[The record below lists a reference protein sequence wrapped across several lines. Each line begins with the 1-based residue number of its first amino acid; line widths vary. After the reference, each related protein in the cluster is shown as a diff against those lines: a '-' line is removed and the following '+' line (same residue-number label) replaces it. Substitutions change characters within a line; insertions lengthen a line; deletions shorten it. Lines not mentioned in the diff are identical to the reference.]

1 MAPNIRRSAVQR
13 RMCWQ
18 AHRVTNQALLPVD
31 WSPKIMCYAGEG
43 WAMVEYVNTFADE
56 RQRPMPPAFAALDLG
71 TNNCRLLV
79 GAPAGEGFR
88 VLDSFSR
95 IVRLGEG
102 LQQTGRLSESAMDR
116 AMVALHGCAARL
128 ARRQLRAVR
137 GIATEAC
144 RRAANGHEFLARVRQ
159 ETGLPID
166 VISSRE
172 EAELAVESCAPLLR
186 RAGRR
191 ALLFD
196 IGGGSTELAWIR
208 LPPGDS
214 RPELIGYVSL
224 PVGVVTL
231 AERCGTSGF
240 TDDGFRTMVDDVLA
254 RLAPFEQ
261 VHCIGHEIRQ
271 GGVFLLGTS
280 GTVTTLAGLALDL
293 PRYSRPRVDG
303 AVLSHDE
310 ATSAVAQLCA
320 MGRDGLARHPCVGP
334 DRADFVLPGCAIF
347 AAIHRMWPAPQVVVA
362 DRGLREGML
371 LRMMHGDQHRA
382 QRRPRPTAP
391 AGLPLPV

>member
-1 MAPNIRRSAVQR
+1 
-13 RMCWQ
+13 
-18 AHRVTNQALLPVD
+18 
-31 WSPKIMCYAGEG
+31 
-43 WAMVEYVNTFADE
+43 MVEFATPLSDE
-56 RQRPMPPAFAALDLG
+56 RMRTAQPAFAALDLG

-79 GAPAGEGFR
+79 GAPVGDGFR

-102 LQQTGRLSESAMDR
+102 LQQSGRLSQTAMDR
-116 AMVALHGCAARL
+116 AMAALHGCAARL
-128 ARRQLRAVR
+128 ARRPVRGLRA
-137 GIATEAC
+137 IATEAC
-144 RRAANGHEFLARVRQ
+144 RRAANGEEFLARVRL

-186 RAGRR
+186 RDGRR

-208 LPPGDS
+208 LPPGDAK
-214 RPELIGYVSL
+214 PELIGYVSL

-231 AERCGTSGF
+231 AERCGTAGF
-240 TDDGFRTMVDDVLA
+240 ADDGFRAMVDEVDA
-254 RLAPFEQ
+254 RLAPFERI
-261 VHCIGHEIRQ
+261 HCIGHEIRQ

-303 AVLSHDE
+303 AVLTFAE
-310 ATSAVAQLCA
+310 ATAAVDKLRA
-320 MGRDGLARHPCVGP
+320 MGRDGLACHPCVGSE
-334 DRADFVLPGCAIF
+334 RVDFVLPGCAIF
-347 AAIHRMWPAPQVVVA
+347 AAIHSRWPAPQVVVA

-371 LRMMHGDQHRA
+371 LRMMYGERPRA
-382 QRRPRPTAP
+382 QRRFRSFVP

>member
-1 MAPNIRRSAVQR
+1 
-13 RMCWQ
+13 
-18 AHRVTNQALLPVD
+18 
-31 WSPKIMCYAGEG
+31 
-43 WAMVEYVNTFADE
+43 MVELANALWEE
-56 RQRPMPPAFAALDLG
+56 RVRPAPSAFAALDLG

-79 GAPAGEGFR
+79 GAPVGDGFR

-102 LQQTGRLSESAMDR
+102 LQESGRLSQVAMDR
-116 AMVALHGCAARL
+116 AMAALHGCAARL
-128 ARRQLRAVR
+128 ARRPVRALRA
-137 GIATEAC
+137 IATEAC
-144 RRAANGHEFLARVRQ
+144 RRAANGEEFLVRVRR

-166 VISSRE
+166 VITGRE
-172 EAELAVESCAPLLR
+172 EAELAVESCSQLLR

-196 IGGGSTELAWIR
+196 IGGGSTELAWVR
-208 LPPGDS
+208 LPPGEAK
-214 RPELIGYVSL
+214 PELIGYLSL

-240 TDDGFRTMVDDVLA
+240 SAEGFAIMVEEVFS
-254 RLAPFEQ
+254 RLEPFER

-280 GTVTTLAGLALDL
+280 GTVTTLAGLALEL

-303 AVLSHDE
+303 AVLTFAE
-310 ATSAVAQLCA
+310 ATAAVDRLRA
-320 MGRDGLARHPCVGP
+320 MGRDGLAGHPCVGP
-334 DRADFVLPGCAIF
+334 ERADFVLPGCAIF
-347 AAIHRMWPAPQVVVA
+347 AAIHQLWPASQVVVA

-371 LRMMHGDQHRA
+371 LRMMHGERSRPL
-382 QRRPRPTAP
+382 RRIRPMLP
-391 AGLPLPV
+391 AGLPLPI